1 MRTAPL
7 VQDVILG
14 AACGYRATRVMEPV
28 SAKLYE
34 LESDHDRAREDA
46 ARPGP
51 PDRIAAQKITELV
64 GLHLSA
70 PALDK
75 AALGFHYGL
84 AISWTPVYQLLRRT
98 TRLGPVAA
106 GLATGASMS
115 LLADEGMTGALG
127 FSAPNRAYP
136 LCTHLRGLAARL
148 VFGVAVAAVT
158 ETGWLL
164 LRRRP

>member
-7 VQDVILG
+7 VQDAIL
-14 AACGYRATRVMEPV
+14 AAASGYLATRVMEPV
-28 SAKLYE
+28 STKLYE
-34 LESDHDRAREDA
+34 LDSDHDRAREDA

-64 GLHLSA
+64 GLHLSD

-98 TRLGPVAA
+98 TPLGPIAA
-106 GLATGASMS
+106 GLAAGASMS
-115 LLADEGMTGALG
+115 VLADEGMTPALG

-136 LCTHLRGLAARL
+136 LSTHARGFAAHL

-158 ETGWLL
+158 ETGWML